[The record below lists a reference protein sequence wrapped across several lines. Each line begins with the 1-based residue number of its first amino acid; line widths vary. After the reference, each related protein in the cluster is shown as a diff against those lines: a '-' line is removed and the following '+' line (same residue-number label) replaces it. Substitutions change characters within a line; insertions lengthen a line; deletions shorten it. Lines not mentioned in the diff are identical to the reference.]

1 MKLLSITLVSSLAFF
16 STVSEASN
24 NTYVYSN
31 TEYCLLASGTA
42 SEPFLDAYS
51 RKLGFTPTTEEC
63 RALTK
68 VENEQRAVSAQQ
80 DVRKLLREALKGS
93 ALRPSAAL
101 VRKMAEMS
109 EAERQQTV
117 AKLFS

>member
-1 MKLLSITLVSSLAFF
+1 MKLLSITLVSSLALF

-31 TEYCLLASGTA
+31 TEYCLLANGTA
-42 SEPFLDAYS
+42 SAPFLDAYS

-63 RALTK
+63 RALTI

>member
-31 TEYCLLASGTA
+31 TEYCKLASGTA
-42 SEPFLDAYS
+42 TAPFLDAYS

-63 RALTK
+63 RALTI
-68 VENEQRAVSAQQ
+68 VENEQSAASVQQ

-93 ALRPSAAL
+93 ALRPSATL
-101 VRKMAEMS
+101 NRKLEQLP
-109 EAERQQTV
+109 EQERLIVVQS
-117 AKLFS
+117 LWG

>member
-1 MKLLSITLVSSLAFF
+1 MKLLSITLVSSLALF

-31 TEYCLLASGTA
+31 TEYCLLANGTA
-42 SEPFLDAYS
+42 SAPFLDAYS

-63 RALTK
+63 RALTI

-101 VRKMAEMS
+101 NRKLQQLPEQ
-109 EAERQQTV
+109 ERTKVVQN
-117 AKLFS
+117 LWG

>member
-1 MKLLSITLVSSLAFF
+1 MKLLSITLVSSLALF

-31 TEYCLLASGTA
+31 AEYCQLANGTA
-42 SEPFLDAYS
+42 SAPFLDAYS

-68 VENEQRAVSAQQ
+68 VVNEQSAVSAQQ

-93 ALRPSAAL
+93 ALRPSASL
-101 VRKMAEMS
+101 VLKMTEMS
-109 EAERQQTV
+109 AAERQQTLT
-117 AKLFS
+117 KLFS